1 LKATSQFLVII
12 LNTYTDNMKYLLLI
26 IFISF
31 SIAAFSQDNGQS
43 IHTAGQEGR
52 LRLNN
57 PNTDPY
63 TAESNSPFFSDRW
76 MKSTLVLANG
86 KVQNGLTIKLDLF
99 ENKIYFLDGA
109 GNENISTTPVRE
121 ILLADTA
128 GNKMYRLI
136 HSSALKTTG
145 AETGWYQLLCAGDVE
160 LYKRTIKALP
170 RSMTQQ
176 SDEEA
181 KPLETSVQFFVLI
194 KGNLLKIKKGKDIP
208 ELAGEKKA
216 QLQEYARSKNLNGKS
231 EADMIEIVTY
241 YNSLK

>member
-1 LKATSQFLVII
+1 MKHTI
-12 LNTYTDNMKYLLLI
+12 LI
-26 IFISF
+26 FFISF
-31 SIAAFSQDNGQS
+31 SIASFSQDNGGS
-43 IHTAGQEGR
+43 IQAAGQEGR

-86 KVQNGLTIKLDLF
+86 KIQNGVTVKLDLF
-99 ENKIYFLDGA
+99 ESKIYFLDEA
-109 GNENISTTPVRE
+109 GNENVSTTPVRE

-128 GNKMYRLI
+128 GNNVYRLI
-136 HSSALKTTG
+136 HSSALKAPG
-145 AETGWYQLLCAGDVE
+145 AETGWYQLLCTGEVE
-160 LYKRTIKALP
+160 LYKKTIKALP

-176 SDEEA
+176 SDDDI
-181 KPLETSVQFFVLI
+181 KPLQTSVQFFVLI
-194 KGNLLKIKKGKDIP
+194 KGNLLKIKRGKDIP

-216 QLQEYARSKNLNGKS
+216 QLQEYARAKNLNGKS
-231 EADMIEIVTY
+231 EEDMIEIVTY

>member
-1 LKATSQFLVII
+1 
-12 LNTYTDNMKYLLLI
+12 MKYLLLI

-31 SIAAFSQDNGQS
+31 SMAAFSQDNGQS
-43 IHTAGQEGR
+43 IHNAGQEGR

-63 TAESNSPFFSDRW
+63 IAESHSPFFSDRW

-86 KVQNGLTIKLDLF
+86 KVQTGLTIKLDLF
-99 ENKIYFLDGA
+99 ENKIYFIDEEGK
-109 GNENISTTPVRE
+109 ENVSTTPVKE
-121 ILLADTA
+121 VQLADTA
-128 GNKMYRLI
+128 NNKVYRFL

-145 AETGWYQLLCAGDVE
+145 AETGWYQLLCAGDLE
-160 LYKRTIKALP
+160 LYKKIIKTLP
-170 RSMTQQ
+170 HSMTQQ

-231 EADMIEIVTY
+231 EEDMIELATY